1 MRRRQ
6 SQNADRTG
14 QEQSEDAKID
24 EEDEYGACGEA
35 LVGDVDGAGAEM
47 VLDAPATEVDVHAS
61 DEEVDQ
67 ASRAQDD
74 QDHEFKLVGIVCH
87 MGSADAG
94 HYLSYINVDR
104 DREHGDNL
112 PSKSREE
119 WLLTEKQKWL
129 EFNDSTVQLFTF
141 SRLEQTCFGGQQ
153 NQNAYMLI
161 YEKRVKEKMKV
172 VISKEVMQ
180 ALACDGTAMTS
191 ADYHLFEVFPK
202 LRQ

>member
-1 MRRRQ
+1 MRTGR
-6 SQNADRTG
+6 SQNAG

-24 EEDEYGACGEA
+24 EEDEYGASAEA
-35 LVGDVDGAGAEM
+35 LVGDIDGAGAEM
-47 VLDAPATEVDVHAS
+47 GPDAPAAEVDMHVS
-61 DEEVDQ
+61 DEEADE
-67 ASRAQDD
+67 ASGAQDD

-104 DREHGDNL
+104 DLQHGDHV
-112 PSKSREE
+112 PTKSREE
-119 WLLTEKQKWL
+119 WLLTEKQRWL
-129 EFNDSTVQLFTF
+129 EFNDSTVQLFSFTQ
-141 SRLEQTCFGGQQ
+141 LEQTCFGGQG
-153 NQNAYMLI
+153 NQSAYMLI

-172 VISKEVMQ
+172 VLSKEVMQ

>member
-6 SQNADRTG
+6 SQNADRRG
-14 QEQSEDAKID
+14 EEQDEDAKID
-24 EEDEYGACGEA
+24 EEDEYGASGEA
-35 LVGDVDGAGAEM
+35 LDGDVDGAGAG
-47 VLDAPATEVDVHAS
+47 EVDVHAS

-104 DREHGDNL
+104 DREHGDNA

-129 EFNDSTVQLFTF
+129 EFNDSTVQQFTF